1 MAKKATVVVTLKKG
15 KHKTQPWTFSID
27 DVGGAPN
34 ATVAER
40 YTDSKSAKRG
50 ALRALGIWYGS
61 VVGPHAVVR
70 KGLYVDLTFKLG

>member
-61 VVGPHAVVR
+61 VAIRHVVFR
-70 KGLYVDLTFKLG
+70 KGKAVDVIFKQG